1 MKILIKNK
9 EYVGQCNVLSYI
21 YYKRIF
27 KVNIFE
33 DLEILRKSLL
43 TISENNEKEQDI
55 IDFYKI
61 LIRLIYNLI
70 YTKTPD
76 NIKDFENWSKEIEIK
91 DLSDELIDKT
101 IEVYLTSFLDE
112 ETAKELEKIPN
123 DTNKQSVFPEHE
135 FLKMCLDCG
144 FSIEDVRILTYIDVV
159 KVLLTS
165 YIERKEE
172 KTIKFKEAT
181 QEDWDKLAFL

>member
-1 MKILIKNK
+1 MKMVIKNK
-9 EYVGQCNVLSYI
+9 EYVGQCNALSYI

-33 DLEILRKSLL
+33 DLENLRKSLL
-43 TISENNEKEQDI
+43 TISANNGEEQDI

-61 LIRLIYNLI
+61 LIRLIYILI
-70 YTKTPD
+70 YTKILD
-76 NIKDFENWSKEIEIK
+76 NIENFEKWSKEIEIE
-91 DLSDELIDKT
+91 DLSGELIDKT

-123 DTNKQSVFPEHE
+123 DNNKQSIFPEHE
-135 FLKMCLDCG
+135 FLRMCLDCG
-144 FSIEDVRILTYIDVV
+144 LSTEDLKNLTYIDVV
-159 KVLLTS
+159 KVLLS
-165 YIERKEE
+165 AYIGRKEE

-181 QEDWDKLAFL
+181 QEDWDKLASL